1 MQAAERVRREKLN
14 TVPQALSDRECQPA
28 LIVSTIPKLL
38 LSSVTQWVLL
48 SSCLHGALPSMQL
61 QNSLR
66 LFQPLAAPCQVPK
79 GLCEQPALLP
89 LENETNT
96 EKPQTFFHNGSERHL
111 SGQNHNFKVLP
122 GQEKQHQLKYD
133 SARAF
138 PGYKD
143 QPFPRE
149 ESQAWEN
156 EGCTVLEIFKT
167 QLDEDLRTQ

>member
-1 MQAAERVRREKLN
+1 M
-14 TVPQALSDRECQPA
+14 
-28 LIVSTIPKLL
+28 
-38 LSSVTQWVLL
+38 
-48 SSCLHGALPSMQL
+48 
-61 QNSLR
+61 
-66 LFQPLAAPCQVPK
+66 PK

-96 EKPQTFFHNGSERHL
+96 EKPQTFFHNGSERDL

-167 QLDEDLRTQ
+167 QLDEDLRT